1 MSELRLINGFPAN
14 KTEIKQ
20 MSQQLIDTVIDGDV
34 DPIKQVVYA
43 TAIRDVVKNFLDSRD
58 VKDLTIRE
66 IAKYGKSASAY
77 GATLTSKEGGV
88 KYDYSVCNDP
98 VYAEMVAQ
106 QEALKAKMKEREEYL
121 KHIPELG
128 QTVVNEETGEVSKI
142 YRPARMATETI
153 QVVFAK

>member
-1 MSELRLINGFPAN
+1 MSELKLINGFPAN

-66 IAKYGKSASAY
+66 IAKYGNSASAY

-98 VYAEMVAQ
+98 VYAEMVFQ
-106 QEALKAKMKEREEYL
+106 LSELKDKMKEREEYL
-121 KHIPELG
+121 KHLPELG

>member
-1 MSELRLINGFPAN
+1 MSELKLINGFPAN

-66 IAKYGKSASAY
+66 IA
-77 GATLTSKEGGV
+77 
-88 KYDYSVCNDP
+88 
-98 VYAEMVAQ
+98 
-106 QEALKAKMKEREEYL
+106 
-121 KHIPELG
+121 
-128 QTVVNEETGEVSKI
+128 
-142 YRPARMATETI
+142 
-153 QVVFAK
+153 

>member
-66 IAKYGKSASAY
+66 ISKYGKSASAY
-77 GATLTSKEGGV
+77 GATLTSKEAAV

-121 KHIPELG
+121 KHLPEFG